1 MPPFGVTWYHGV
13 PWDNSSSRH
22 FIEQVPSKVE
32 LAIFAVLTYRNV
44 GRNYVVV
51 RGLWRLKKGSEELE
65 TLPPET
71 LEIGRLGF
79 RMEVGGCSSRYQK
92 WGAWC
97 VGQWRRRWRLWR
109 RGKPASLSSR
119 MDCVCWEFTQF
130 SWRTISFMCFSTWF
144 KRPPNWSTR
153 TDLTDC
159 TYVTTADQKRSARAQ
174 ISVECG
180 LVIGPTLCGLVQKWF
195 RFCFTNLI
203 YIKFRIIDKFEMER
217 IIFPLSLVPISHIF
231 QLNLIVRKYWLIN
244 NRTKFS
250 YKISCS

>member
-1 MPPFGVTWYHGV
+1 MGIQDG
-13 PWDNSSSRH
+13 
-22 FIEQVPSKVE
+22 
-32 LAIFAVLTYRNV
+32 
-44 GRNYVVV
+44 G
-51 RGLWRLKKGSEELE
+51 WRLQQPVS
-65 TLPPET
+65 
-71 LEIGRLGF
+71 
-79 RMEVGGCSSRYQK
+79 EVGSMM
-92 WGAWC
+92 
-97 VGQWRRRWRLWR
+97 
-109 RGKPASLSSR
+109 RGSVAASLTAVAARQAGES
-119 MDCVCWEFTQF
+119 FF
-130 SWRTISFMCFSTWF
+130 SHGLCLLRIYSILLEDHIIRALSTWF

-159 TYVTTADQKRSARAQ
+159 TNVTTADQKRSARAQ

-180 LVIGPTLCGLVQKWF
+180 LGIGPTLCGLVQKWF